1 MIKEIKSDDNIFKGV
16 SMHYG
21 FEGEE
26 IRDLPKE
33 SKAFNNSKSIGELT
47 VGVTLQGYEDL
58 KESLNDIETQLDRII
73 EKQNKINKCNS
84 MSPKKS
90 AYETMTAY
98 ANPTS
103 PYPSTHNKSFVNI
116 PKYDIEEIADE
127 LSKYIKE
134 KRKYNGV

>member
-1 MIKEIKSDDNIFKGV
+1 MSKGGIFDDTKAIYHHG
-16 SMHYG
+16 SY
-21 FEGEE
+21 GEE
-26 IRDLPKE
+26 LYDLPKE
-33 SKAFNNSKSIGELT
+33 AKALSNSKSIGELT

-58 KESLNDIETQLDRII
+58 KESLNDIEAQLDRIT

-103 PYPSTHNKSFVNI
+103 HYPTTPYPSTPYK
-116 PKYDIEEIADE
+116 
-127 LSKYIKE
+127 
-134 KRKYNGV
+134 